1 MKLSL
6 FSRKYKKIIKDPLM
20 GENPISIH
28 ILGICSALAIT
39 TKIDTAVVMT
49 LAVVAVLSISNT
61 VVALIRKLIPNKVRI
76 IIQMSVIASLVSIT
90 DQILEAYYYDMSK
103 LLGVFL
109 GLIITN
115 CIVLGRLEAF
125 AMQNSPGKAFF
136 DGMGN
141 GLGYGA
147 ILIAVAFFR
156 ELFGF
161 GSIYGYNV
169 INDNIYFSGY
179 ENNGLMILSPGAFII
194 LGLIV
199 WVHRSYTKVVDKE

>member
-1 MKLSL
+1 
-6 FSRKYKKIIKDPLM
+6 M

-28 ILGICSALAIT
+28 VLGICSALAIT

-49 LAVVAVLSISNT
+49 IAVVGVLSISN
-61 VVALIRKLIPNKVRI
+61 VVISLLRNNIPNKVRI
-76 IIQMSVIASLVSIT
+76 IIQMSVIASLVIIA
-90 DQILEAYYYDMSK
+90 DQVLKAYMYDMSK

-109 GLIITN
+109 ALIITN
-115 CIVLGRLEAF
+115 CIVLGRAEAF
-125 AMQNSPGKAFF
+125 AMQNSPSKALL

-161 GSIYGYNV
+161 GSIYGAQV
-169 INDNIYFSGY
+169 ITEQLYLGGY
-179 ENNGLMILSPGAFII
+179 ENNGLMILSPGAFFI

-199 WVHRSYTKVVDKE
+199 WAHRAYTNVIDKD

>member
-1 MKLSL
+1 
-6 FSRKYKKIIKDPLM
+6 M

-28 ILGICSALAIT
+28 VLGICSALAIT

-49 LAVVAVLSISNT
+49 IAVVAVLSISN
-61 VVALIRKLIPNKVRI
+61 VVISFLRNNIPNKVRI
-76 IIQMSVIASLVSIT
+76 IIQMSVIASLVIIA
-90 DQILEAYYYDMSK
+90 DQVLKAYMYDMSK

-115 CIVLGRLEAF
+115 CIVLGRAEAY
-125 AMQNSPGKAFF
+125 AMQNSPSKALL

-141 GLGYGA
+141 GLGYGS

-161 GSIYGYNV
+161 GSIYGAQV
-169 INDNIYFSGY
+169 IANQIYLGGY
-179 ENNGLMILSPGAFII
+179 ENNGLMILSPGAIFI

-199 WVHRSYTKVVDKE
+199 WAHRAYTGTSDKH

>member
-1 MKLSL
+1 LNL
-6 FSRKYKKIIKDPLM
+6 FSSKNKKIIKDPLM

-28 ILGICSALAIT
+28 VLGICSALAIT

-49 LAVVAVLSISNT
+49 IAVVAVLSISN
-61 VVALIRKLIPNKVRI
+61 VVISLLRNNIPNKVRI
-76 IIQMSVIASLVSIT
+76 IIQMSVIASLVIIA
-90 DQILEAYYYDMSK
+90 DQVLKAYMYDMSK

-115 CIVLGRLEAF
+115 CIVLGRAEAY
-125 AMQNSPGKAFF
+125 AMQNSPSKALL

-141 GLGYGA
+141 GLGYGS

-161 GSIYGYNV
+161 GSIYGAQV
-169 INDNIYFSGY
+169 ITNQIYLGGY
-179 ENNGLMILSPGAFII
+179 ENNGLMILSPGAFFI

-199 WVHRSYTKVVDKE
+199 WAHRAYTNVIDKD

>member
-1 MKLSL
+1 
-6 FSRKYKKIIKDPLM
+6 M

-28 ILGICSALAIT
+28 VLGICSALAIT

-49 LAVVAVLSISNT
+49 IAVVAVLSISN
-61 VVALIRKLIPNKVRI
+61 VVISLLRNNIPNKVRI
-76 IIQMSVIASLVSIT
+76 IIQMSVIASLVIIA
-90 DQILEAYYYDMSK
+90 DQVLKAYMYDMSK

-115 CIVLGRLEAF
+115 CIVLGRAEAY
-125 AMQNSPGKAFF
+125 AMQNSPSKALL

-141 GLGYGA
+141 GLGYGT

-161 GSIYGYNV
+161 GSIYGAQV
-169 INDNIYFSGY
+169 ITNQIYIGGY
-179 ENNGLMILSPGAFII
+179 ENNGLMILSPGAFFI

-199 WVHRSYTKVVDKE
+199 WAHRAYTKVIDKD

>member
-1 MKLSL
+1 
-6 FSRKYKKIIKDPLM
+6 M

-28 ILGICSALAIT
+28 VLGICSALAIT

-49 LAVVAVLSISNT
+49 IAVVAVLSISN
-61 VVALIRKLIPNKVRI
+61 VVISLLRNNIPNKVRI
-76 IIQMSVIASLVSIT
+76 IIQMSVIASLVIIA
-90 DQILEAYYYDMSK
+90 DQVLKAYMYDMSK

-115 CIVLGRLEAF
+115 CIVLGRAEAY
-125 AMQNSPGKAFF
+125 AMQNSPSKALL

-141 GLGYGA
+141 GLGYGS

-161 GSIYGYNV
+161 GSIYGAQV
-169 INDNIYFSGY
+169 ITEQLYLGGY
-179 ENNGLMILSPGAFII
+179 ENNGLMILSPGAFFI

-199 WVHRSYTKVVDKE
+199 WAHRAYTNIIDKE

>member
-1 MKLSL
+1 
-6 FSRKYKKIIKDPLM
+6 M

-28 ILGICSALAIT
+28 VLGICSALAIT

-49 LAVVAVLSISNT
+49 IAVVAVLSISN
-61 VVALIRKLIPNKVRI
+61 VVISLLRNNIPNKVRI
-76 IIQMSVIASLVSIT
+76 IIQMSVIASLVIIA
-90 DQILEAYYYDMSK
+90 DQVLKAYMYDMSK

-115 CIVLGRLEAF
+115 CIVLGRAEAF
-125 AMQNSPGKAFF
+125 AMQNTPSKALL

-141 GLGYGA
+141 GLGYGV

-161 GSIYGYNV
+161 GSIYGV
-169 INDNIYFSGY
+169 QVVTDQIFMSGY
-179 ENNGLMILSPGAFII
+179 ENNGLMILSPGAFFI

-199 WVHRSYTKVVDKE
+199 WAHRTYTKVLDKD

>member
-1 MKLSL
+1 LSL
-6 FSRKYKKIIKDPLM
+6 FSSKNKKIIKDPLM

-28 ILGICSALAIT
+28 VLGICSALAIT

-49 LAVVAVLSISNT
+49 IAVVAVLSISN
-61 VVALIRKLIPNKVRI
+61 VVISFLRNNIPNKVRI
-76 IIQMSVIASLVSIT
+76 IIQMSVIASLVIIA
-90 DQILEAYYYDMSK
+90 DQVLKAYMYDMSK

-115 CIVLGRLEAF
+115 CIVLGRAEAY
-125 AMQNSPGKAFF
+125 AMQNSPSKALL

-141 GLGYGA
+141 GLGYGS

-161 GSIYGYNV
+161 GSIYGAQV
-169 INDNIYFSGY
+169 IANQIYLGGY
-179 ENNGLMILSPGAFII
+179 ENNGLMILSPGAFFI

-199 WVHRSYTKVVDKE
+199 WAHRAYTGTSDKH

>member
-1 MKLSL
+1 
-6 FSRKYKKIIKDPLM
+6 M

-28 ILGICSALAIT
+28 VLGICSALAIT

-49 LAVVAVLSISNT
+49 IAVVAVLSISN
-61 VVALIRKLIPNKVRI
+61 VVISLLRNNIPNKVRI
-76 IIQMSVIASLVSIT
+76 IIQMSVIASLVIIA
-90 DQILEAYYYDMSK
+90 DQVMKAYMYDMSK

-115 CIVLGRLEAF
+115 CIVLGRAEAF
-125 AMQNSPGKAFF
+125 AMQNSPGKALL

-147 ILIAVAFFR
+147 ILIAVSFFR

-161 GSIYGYNV
+161 GTITIPDVFLVNEVQIFSDQIYM
-169 INDNIYFSGY
+169 SGY
-179 ENNGLMILSPGAFII
+179 ENNGLMILSPGAFFI

-199 WVHRSYTKVVDKE
+199 WAHRAYTNVIDKD

>member
-1 MKLSL
+1 
-6 FSRKYKKIIKDPLM
+6 M

-125 AMQNSPGKAFF
+125 AMQNSPRKAFL

-161 GSIYGYNV
+161 GSVYGYNV

>member
-1 MKLSL
+1 
-6 FSRKYKKIIKDPLM
+6 M

-28 ILGICSALAIT
+28 VLGICSALAIT

-49 LAVVAVLSISNT
+49 IAVVAVLSISN
-61 VVALIRKLIPNKVRI
+61 VVISLLRNQIPNKVRI
-76 IIQMSVIASLVSIT
+76 IIQMSVIASLVIIT
-90 DQILEAYYYDMSK
+90 DQVLKAYMYDMSK

-115 CIVLGRLEAF
+115 CIVLGRAEAF
-125 AMQNSPGKAFF
+125 AMQNSPSKAFL

-141 GLGYGA
+141 GLGYGS

-161 GSIYGYNV
+161 GSIYGAQV
-169 INDNIYFSGY
+169 ITDQIYLGGY
-179 ENNGLMILSPGAFII
+179 ENNGLMILSPGAFFI

-199 WVHRSYTKVVDKE
+199 WAHRAYTGSSDKD

>member
-1 MKLSL
+1 
-6 FSRKYKKIIKDPLM
+6 M

-28 ILGICSALAIT
+28 VLGICSALAIT

-49 LAVVAVLSISNT
+49 IAVVAVLSISN
-61 VVALIRKLIPNKVRI
+61 VVISLLRNQIPNKVRI
-76 IIQMSVIASLVSIT
+76 IIQMSVIASLVIIA
-90 DQILEAYYYDMSK
+90 DQVLKAYMYDMSK

-115 CIVLGRLEAF
+115 CIVLGRAEAF
-125 AMQNSPGKAFF
+125 AMQNSPSKALL

-141 GLGYGA
+141 GLGYGS

-161 GSIYGYNV
+161 GSIYGAQV
-169 INDNIYFSGY
+169 ITDQIYLGGY
-179 ENNGLMILSPGAFII
+179 ENNGLMILSPGAFFI

-199 WVHRSYTKVVDKE
+199 WAHRAYTGSSDKD

>member
-1 MKLSL
+1 
-6 FSRKYKKIIKDPLM
+6 M

-28 ILGICSALAIT
+28 VLGICSALAIT

-49 LAVVAVLSISNT
+49 IAVVAVLSISN
-61 VVALIRKLIPNKVRI
+61 VVISLLRNNIPNKVRI
-76 IIQMSVIASLVSIT
+76 IIQMSVIASLVIIA
-90 DQILEAYYYDMSK
+90 DQVMKAYMYDMSK

-115 CIVLGRLEAF
+115 CIVLGRAEAF
-125 AMQNSPGKAFF
+125 AMQNSPGKALL

-147 ILIAVAFFR
+147 ILIGVAFFR
-156 ELFGF
+156 ELFGV
-161 GSIYGYNV
+161 GSIYGGQ
-169 INDNIYFSGY
+169 IFTDQIYMSGY
-179 ENNGLMILSPGAFII
+179 ENNGLMILSPGAVFI

-199 WVHRSYTKVVDKE
+199 WAHRAYTNVIDKE

>member
-1 MKLSL
+1 
-6 FSRKYKKIIKDPLM
+6 M

-28 ILGICSALAIT
+28 VLGICSALAIT

-49 LAVVAVLSISNT
+49 IAVVAVLSISN
-61 VVALIRKLIPNKVRI
+61 VVISLLRNNIPNKVRI
-76 IIQMSVIASLVSIT
+76 IIQMSVIASLVIIA
-90 DQILEAYYYDMSK
+90 DQVLKAYMYDMSK

-115 CIVLGRLEAF
+115 CIVLGRAEAY
-125 AMQNSPGKAFF
+125 AMQNSPSKALL

-141 GLGYGA
+141 GLGYGS

-161 GSIYGYNV
+161 GSIYGAQV
-169 INDNIYFSGY
+169 ITNQIYLGGY
-179 ENNGLMILSPGAFII
+179 ENNGLMILSPGAFFI

-199 WVHRSYTKVVDKE
+199 WAHRAYTEISDKD

>member
-1 MKLSL
+1 
-6 FSRKYKKIIKDPLM
+6 M

-28 ILGICSALAIT
+28 VLGICSALAIT

-49 LAVVAVLSISNT
+49 IAVVAVLSISN
-61 VVALIRKLIPNKVRI
+61 VVISFLRNNIPNKVRI
-76 IIQMSVIASLVSIT
+76 IIQMSVIASLVIIA
-90 DQILEAYYYDMSK
+90 DQVLKAYMYDMSK

-115 CIVLGRLEAF
+115 CIVLGRAEAY
-125 AMQNSPGKAFF
+125 AMQNSPSKAPL

-141 GLGYGA
+141 GLGYGS

-161 GSIYGYNV
+161 GSIYGAQV
-169 INDNIYFSGY
+169 IANQIYLGGY
-179 ENNGLMILSPGAFII
+179 ENNGLMILSPGAFFI

-199 WVHRSYTKVVDKE
+199 WAHRAYTGTSNKH

>member
-1 MKLSL
+1 MNL
-6 FSRKYKKIIKDPLM
+6 FSSKNKKIVKDPLM

-28 ILGICSALAIT
+28 VLGICSALAIT

-49 LAVVAVLSISNT
+49 IAVVAVLSISN
-61 VVALIRKLIPNKVRI
+61 VVISLLRNKIPNKVRI
-76 IIQMSVIASLVSIT
+76 IIQMSVVASLVIIA
-90 DQILEAYYYDMSK
+90 DQVLKAYMYDMSK

-115 CIVLGRLEAF
+115 CIVLGRAEAF
-125 AMQNSPGKAFF
+125 AMQNTPGKALL

-141 GLGYGA
+141 GLGYGS

-161 GSIYGYNV
+161 GSIYGV
-169 INDNIYFSGY
+169 QVVTDQIFMSGY
-179 ENNGLMILSPGAFII
+179 ENNGLMILSPGAFFI

-199 WVHRSYTKVVDKE
+199 WAHRAYTNVIDKD

>member
-1 MKLSL
+1 
-6 FSRKYKKIIKDPLM
+6 M

-28 ILGICSALAIT
+28 VLGICSALAIT

-49 LAVVAVLSISNT
+49 IAVVAVLSISN
-61 VVALIRKLIPNKVRI
+61 VVISFLRNNIPNKVRI
-76 IIQMSVIASLVSIT
+76 IIQMSVTASLVIIA
-90 DQILEAYYYDMSK
+90 DQVLKAYMYDMSK

-115 CIVLGRLEAF
+115 CIVLGRAEAY
-125 AMQNSPGKAFF
+125 AMQNSPSKALL

-141 GLGYGA
+141 GLGYGS

-161 GSIYGYNV
+161 GSIYGAQV
-169 INDNIYFSGY
+169 ITNQIYLGGY
-179 ENNGLMILSPGAFII
+179 ENNGLMILSPGAFFI

-199 WVHRSYTKVVDKE
+199 WAHRAYTGTSDKH

>member
-1 MKLSL
+1 
-6 FSRKYKKIIKDPLM
+6 M

-28 ILGICSALAIT
+28 VLGICSALAIT

-49 LAVVAVLSISNT
+49 IAVVAVLSISN
-61 VVALIRKLIPNKVRI
+61 VVISLLRNNIPNKVRI
-76 IIQMSVIASLVSIT
+76 IIQMSVIASLVIIA
-90 DQILEAYYYDMSK
+90 DQVLKAYMYDMSK

-115 CIVLGRLEAF
+115 CIVLGRAEAY
-125 AMQNSPGKAFF
+125 AMQNSPSKALL

-141 GLGYGA
+141 GLGYGS

-161 GSIYGYNV
+161 GSIYGAQV
-169 INDNIYFSGY
+169 ITNQIYLGGY
-179 ENNGLMILSPGAFII
+179 ENNGLMILSPGAFFI

-199 WVHRSYTKVVDKE
+199 WAHRAYTGTSDKH

>member
-1 MKLSL
+1 
-6 FSRKYKKIIKDPLM
+6 M

-28 ILGICSALAIT
+28 VLGICSALAIT

-61 VVALIRKLIPNKVRI
+61 VISLLRNNIPNKVRI
-76 IIQMSVIASLVSIT
+76 IIQMSVIASLVIIA
-90 DQILEAYYYDMSK
+90 DQILKAYMYDMSK

-115 CIVLGRLEAF
+115 CIVLGRAEAF

-136 DGMGN
+136 DGLGN
-141 GLGYGA
+141 GLGYGT

-156 ELFGF
+156 EIFGF
-161 GSIYGYNV
+161 GSIYGGQIITDQMYL
-169 INDNIYFSGY
+169 SGY
-179 ENNGLMILSPGAFII
+179 ENNGLMILSPGAFFI

-199 WVHRSYTKVVDKE
+199 WVHRSYTKVIDKE

>member
-1 MKLSL
+1 
-6 FSRKYKKIIKDPLM
+6 M

-28 ILGICSALAIT
+28 VLGICSALAIT

-49 LAVVAVLSISNT
+49 IAVVAVLSISNL
-61 VVALIRKLIPNKVRI
+61 VISLLRNNIPNKVRI
-76 IIQMSVIASLVSIT
+76 IIQMSVIASLVIIA
-90 DQILEAYYYDMSK
+90 DQVLKAYMYDMSK

-115 CIVLGRLEAF
+115 CIVLGRAEAF
-125 AMQNSPGKAFF
+125 AMQNTPSKALL

-141 GLGYGA
+141 GLGYGS
-147 ILIAVAFFR
+147 ILIVVAFFR

-161 GSIYGYNV
+161 GSIYGV
-169 INDNIYFSGY
+169 QVVSDQIFMSGY
-179 ENNGLMILSPGAFII
+179 ENNGLMILSPGAFFI

-199 WVHRSYTKVVDKE
+199 WAHRTYTNVLDKD

>member
-1 MKLSL
+1 
-6 FSRKYKKIIKDPLM
+6 M

-39 TKIDTAVVMT
+39 TKIDTAIVMT

-61 VVALIRKLIPNKVRI
+61 VISLLRNNIPNKVRI
-76 IIQMSVIASLVSIT
+76 IIQMSVIASLVIVT
-90 DQILEAYYYDMSK
+90 DQVLKAYMYDMSK

-115 CIVLGRLEAF
+115 CIVLGRAEAF
-125 AMQNSPGKAFF
+125 AMQNSPGKSFL

-147 ILIAVAFFR
+147 ILISVAFFR

-161 GSIYGYNV
+161 GSIYGRQIITDQVYLG
-169 INDNIYFSGY
+169 GY
-179 ENNGLMILSPGAFII
+179 ENNGLMILSPGAFFI

-199 WVHRSYTKVVDKE
+199 WAHRHFTKVIDKD

>member
-1 MKLSL
+1 LSL
-6 FSRKYKKIIKDPLM
+6 FNSKNKKIVKDPLM

-28 ILGICSALAIT
+28 VLGICSALAIT

-49 LAVVAVLSISNT
+49 IAVVAVLSISN
-61 VVALIRKLIPNKVRI
+61 VVISLLRNNIPNKVRI
-76 IIQMSVIASLVSIT
+76 IIQMSVIASLVIIA
-90 DQILEAYYYDMSK
+90 DQVLKAYMYDMSK

-115 CIVLGRLEAF
+115 CIVLGRAEAF
-125 AMQNSPGKAFF
+125 AMQNTPSKALL

-141 GLGYGA
+141 GLGYGV

-161 GSIYGYNV
+161 GSIYGVQVVTDQIFMN
-169 INDNIYFSGY
+169 GY
-179 ENNGLMILSPGAFII
+179 ENNGLMILSPGAFFI

-199 WVHRSYTKVVDKE
+199 WAHRSYTKVLDKD

>member
-1 MKLSL
+1 
-6 FSRKYKKIIKDPLM
+6 M

-28 ILGICSALAIT
+28 VLGICSALAIT

-49 LAVVAVLSISNT
+49 IAVVAVLSISN
-61 VVALIRKLIPNKVRI
+61 VVISLLRNNIPNKVRI
-76 IIQMSVIASLVSIT
+76 IIQMSVIASLVIIA
-90 DQILEAYYYDMSK
+90 DQVLKAYMYDMSK

-115 CIVLGRLEAF
+115 CIVLGRAEAF
-125 AMQNSPGKAFF
+125 AMQNTPSKALL

-141 GLGYGA
+141 GLGYGV

-161 GSIYGYNV
+161 GSIYGV
-169 INDNIYFSGY
+169 QVVTDQIFMSGY
-179 ENNGLMILSPGAFII
+179 ENNGLMILSPGAFFI

-199 WVHRSYTKVVDKE
+199 WAHRSYTKVLDKD

>member
-1 MKLSL
+1 
-6 FSRKYKKIIKDPLM
+6 M

-28 ILGICSALAIT
+28 VLGICSALAIT

-49 LAVVAVLSISNT
+49 IAVVAVLSISN
-61 VVALIRKLIPNKVRI
+61 VVISLLRNNIPNKVRI
-76 IIQMSVIASLVSIT
+76 IIQMSVIASLVIIA
-90 DQILEAYYYDMSK
+90 DQVLKAYMYDMSK

-115 CIVLGRLEAF
+115 CIVLGRAEAY
-125 AMQNSPGKAFF
+125 AMQNSPSKALL

-141 GLGYGA
+141 GLVYGS

-161 GSIYGYNV
+161 GSIYGAQV
-169 INDNIYFSGY
+169 ITNQIYLGGY
-179 ENNGLMILSPGAFII
+179 ENNGLMILSPGAFFI

-199 WVHRSYTKVVDKE
+199 WAHRAYTNVIDKD

>member
-1 MKLSL
+1 LNL
-6 FSRKYKKIIKDPLM
+6 FSSKNKKIIKDPLM

-28 ILGICSALAIT
+28 VLGICSALAIT

-49 LAVVAVLSISNT
+49 IAVVAVLSISN
-61 VVALIRKLIPNKVRI
+61 VVISLLRNNIPNKVRI
-76 IIQMSVIASLVSIT
+76 IIQMSVIASLVIIA
-90 DQILEAYYYDMSK
+90 DQVLKAYMYDMSK

-115 CIVLGRLEAF
+115 CIVLGRAEAY
-125 AMQNSPGKAFF
+125 AMQNSPSKAFL

-141 GLGYGA
+141 GLGYGS

-161 GSIYGYNV
+161 GSIYGAQV
-169 INDNIYFSGY
+169 ITNQIYLGGY
-179 ENNGLMILSPGAFII
+179 ENNGLMILSPGAFFI

-199 WVHRSYTKVVDKE
+199 WAHRAYTETSDKD

>member
-1 MKLSL
+1 
-6 FSRKYKKIIKDPLM
+6 M

-28 ILGICSALAIT
+28 VLGICSALAIT

-49 LAVVAVLSISNT
+49 IAVVAVLSISN
-61 VVALIRKLIPNKVRI
+61 VVISLLRNNIPNKVRI
-76 IIQMSVIASLVSIT
+76 IIQMSVIASLVIIA
-90 DQILEAYYYDMSK
+90 DQVLKAYMYDMSK

-115 CIVLGRLEAF
+115 CIVLGRAEAY
-125 AMQNSPGKAFF
+125 AMQNSPSKALL

-141 GLGYGA
+141 GLGYGS

-161 GSIYGYNV
+161 GSIYGAQV
-169 INDNIYFSGY
+169 IANQIYLGGY
-179 ENNGLMILSPGAFII
+179 ENNGLMILSPGAFFI

-199 WVHRSYTKVVDKE
+199 WAHRAYTGTSDKH

>member
-1 MKLSL
+1 
-6 FSRKYKKIIKDPLM
+6 M

-28 ILGICSALAIT
+28 VLGICSALAIT

-49 LAVVAVLSISNT
+49 IAVVAVLSISN
-61 VVALIRKLIPNKVRI
+61 VVISLLRNNIPNKVRI
-76 IIQMSVIASLVSIT
+76 IIQMSVIASLVIIA
-90 DQILEAYYYDMSK
+90 DQVLKAYMYDMSK

-109 GLIITN
+109 ALIITN
-115 CIVLGRLEAF
+115 CIVLGRAEAF
-125 AMQNSPGKAFF
+125 AMQNSPSKALL

-161 GSIYGYNV
+161 GSIYGAQV
-169 INDNIYFSGY
+169 FGDQIYSGGY
-179 ENNGLMILSPGAFII
+179 ENNGLMILSPGAFFI

-199 WVHRSYTKVVDKE
+199 WAHRAYTKVIDKD

>member
-1 MKLSL
+1 
-6 FSRKYKKIIKDPLM
+6 M

-28 ILGICSALAIT
+28 VLGICSALAIT

-49 LAVVAVLSISNT
+49 IAVVAVLSISN
-61 VVALIRKLIPNKVRI
+61 VVISFLRNNIPNKVRI
-76 IIQMSVIASLVSIT
+76 IIQMSVIASLVIIA
-90 DQILEAYYYDMSK
+90 DQVLKAYMYDMSK

-115 CIVLGRLEAF
+115 CIVLGRAEAY
-125 AMQNSPGKAFF
+125 AMQNSPSKALL

-141 GLGYGA
+141 GLGYGS

-161 GSIYGYNV
+161 GSIYGAQV
-169 INDNIYFSGY
+169 IANQIYLGGY
-179 ENNGLMILSPGAFII
+179 ENNGLMILSPGAFFI

-199 WVHRSYTKVVDKE
+199 WAHRAYTGTSDKHYICNIT

>member
-1 MKLSL
+1 MNL
-6 FSRKYKKIIKDPLM
+6 FSSKNKKIVKDPLM

-28 ILGICSALAIT
+28 VLGICSALAIT

-49 LAVVAVLSISNT
+49 IAVVAVLSISN
-61 VVALIRKLIPNKVRI
+61 VVISLLRNNIPNKVRI
-76 IIQMSVIASLVSIT
+76 IIQMSVIASLVIIA
-90 DQILEAYYYDMSK
+90 DQVLKAYMYDMSK

-115 CIVLGRLEAF
+115 CIVLGRAEAF
-125 AMQNSPGKAFF
+125 AMQNSPSKALL

-161 GSIYGYNV
+161 GSIYG
-169 INDNIYFSGY
+169 
-179 ENNGLMILSPGAFII
+179 LS
-194 LGLIV
+194 LI
-199 WVHRSYTKVVDKE
+199 HI

>member
-1 MKLSL
+1 MSL
-6 FSRKYKKIIKDPLM
+6 FSSKNKKIVRDPLM

-28 ILGICSALAIT
+28 VLGICSALAIT

-49 LAVVAVLSISNT
+49 IAVVAVLSISN
-61 VVALIRKLIPNKVRI
+61 VVISLLRNNIPNKVRI
-76 IIQMSVIASLVSIT
+76 IIQMSVIASLVIIA
-90 DQILEAYYYDMSK
+90 DQVLKAYMYDMSK

-109 GLIITN
+109 ALIITN
-115 CIVLGRLEAF
+115 CIVLGRAEAF
-125 AMQNSPGKAFF
+125 AMQNSPNKALL

-161 GSIYGYNV
+161 GSIYGAQV
-169 INDNIYFSGY
+169 FNDQIYMGGY
-179 ENNGLMILSPGAFII
+179 ENNGLMILSPGAFFI

-199 WVHRSYTKVVDKE
+199 WAHRAYTNVIDKD

>member
-1 MKLSL
+1 
-6 FSRKYKKIIKDPLM
+6 M

-28 ILGICSALAIT
+28 VLGICSALAIT

-49 LAVVAVLSISNT
+49 IAVVAVLSISN
-61 VVALIRKLIPNKVRI
+61 VVISLLRNNIPNKVRI
-76 IIQMSVIASLVSIT
+76 IIQMSVIASLVIIA
-90 DQILEAYYYDMSK
+90 DQVLKAYMYDMSK

-115 CIVLGRLEAF
+115 CIVLGRAEAY
-125 AMQNSPGKAFF
+125 AMQNSPSKALL

-141 GLGYGA
+141 GLGYGT

-161 GSIYGYNV
+161 GSIYGAQV
-169 INDNIYFSGY
+169 ITNQIYLGGY
-179 ENNGLMILSPGAFII
+179 ENNGLMILSPGAFFI

-199 WVHRSYTKVVDKE
+199 WAHRAYTGSADKD